1 MTNSIQEVYPVVG
14 VSEDGQ
20 INGLRDKYTILQ
32 SDVPLEIDSKQAVA
46 IGKKKLAKWR
56 KDKKEV
62 SDARKKVVKMFKQKV
77 EEQYPELALI
87 DTTID
92 ELIENQSN
100 LIGPFVDQIKKE
112 RMKKAQAEADS
123 FSEGRGWNMG
133 EVKLPNEIKNEEYWT
148 TKNELNG
155 KGRRF
160 VKSEVDAHEIELSH
174 LNAKL
179 DAEDRRQDSLEKT
192 ILEILEVV
200 DVVNGIYS
208 GRDVV
213 EMMKPLKVFLT
224 ERTVEKDE

>member
-62 SDARKKVVKMFKQKV
+62 SDARK
-77 EEQYPELALI
+77 QYPELALI

>member
-20 INGLRDKYTILQ
+20 INGLRDKLMALQ
-32 SDVPLEIDSKQAVA
+32 ADVPLEIDNKPAVS

-62 SDARKKVVKMFKQKV
+62 SDARKKVVKMFKQQV

-87 DTTID
+87 DKTID
-92 ELIENQSN
+92 ELIEDQSN
-100 LIGPFVDQIKKE
+100 RIGPFVDQIKEE
-112 RMKKAQAEADS
+112 RMEKAQAEADS
-123 FSEGRGWNMG
+123 FSEGRGWKMG

-160 VKSEVDAHEIELSH
+160 IKSEVDAYEIELSH
-174 LNAKL
+174 VNAKL
-179 DAEDRRQDSLEKT
+179 DAEERRQDSLKKT
-192 ILEILEVV
+192 IMEILESV
-200 DVVNGIYS
+200 DLKNGIYS

-224 ERTVEKDE
+224 ERTVGKDE